1 MLIFFSENKA
11 CELTLQ
17 EVGERLSLFA
27 QDFNTTHLEKLREF
41 NFIDNF
47 YHWFETLNPD
57 KIKEG
62 KEVLEDIGNC
72 LKKEYEKAE
81 REERID
87 AQSELT
93 VKMVSEFVDKCF
105 GKEILREMLET
116 LNMHELE

>member
-1 MLIFFSENKA
+1 
-11 CELTLQ
+11 LQ
-17 EVGERLSLFA
+17 EAGESLSLFA
-27 QDFNTTHLEKLREF
+27 KDFDIAHLENLREF

-47 YHWFETLNPD
+47 YHWFETLNPNE
-57 KIKEG
+57 IKKG

-81 REERID
+81 REKRID

-93 VKMVSEFVDKCF
+93 VGMVSEFVDKCF
-105 GKEILREMLET
+105 GKGILREMLET